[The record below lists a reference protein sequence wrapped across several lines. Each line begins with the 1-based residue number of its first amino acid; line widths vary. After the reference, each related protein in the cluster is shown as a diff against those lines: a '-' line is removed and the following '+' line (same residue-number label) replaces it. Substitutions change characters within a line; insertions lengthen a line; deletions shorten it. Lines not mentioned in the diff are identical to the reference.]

1 MAQSWT
7 FSSQIGDKKMITC
20 FSIFVF
26 FCNFCLL
33 LFCISQKPPLK
44 ITKILLISLKFF
56 FASTSIQIFTFSS
69 SCLNFYGFR
78 RKFKIEQ
85 LWPHEVAS
93 IKLPFVIFGKTPKH
107 LWIKAS
113 KNGEVINHKIENFWT
128 FWQPEK
134 RLVISC
140 CRFLVLL
147 TISIKNEVNFSEHFC
162 CRVTMKRQFTFY
174 H

>member
-1 MAQSWT
+1 MFFNLCFFFVT
-7 FSSQIGDKKMITC
+7 FVSYY
-20 FSIFVF
+20 FVF
-26 FCNFCLL
+26 HKN
-33 LFCISQKPPLK
+33 PHLK
-44 ITKILLISLKFF
+44 LQKILLISLKFF

-93 IKLPFVIFGKTPKH
+93 IKLTFVIFGKTPKH